1 MVEVKLKGNLSAA
14 LDNFE
19 REISQQV
26 LMSGVAAMAKVIYDE
41 VKLNTTGV
49 KANTPGI
56 VTGNL
61 HESIYRVFSKERSGD
76 KTKTYQIS
84 WNKTKAP
91 HGHLLEFGT
100 SRAPAYPFVRPAFSR
115 VQDAIKAGQAR
126 MAEKIKEL

>member
-19 REISQQV
+19 REVSQQV
-26 LMSGVAAMAKVIYDE
+26 LMAGVAAMARVIYDE
-41 VKLNTTGV
+41 VKINTTGV

-61 HESIYRVFSKERSGD
+61 HESIYRVFSQEHSNS

-115 VQDAIKAGQAR
+115 VQDAIKAGQSR
-126 MAEKIKEL
+126 MAEKLKEL